1 MITILGLDVVPFF
14 GGAWGCY
21 IYIGMDLQPA
31 TLVIAPLKGLKK
43 NTGVD
48 VDDEARL
55 ELFGIKW

>member
-1 MITILGLDVVPFF
+1 MVPFF